1 VPSIADRKP
10 AKQAPDR
17 AQTMAAAVA
26 AAAAAVAAATQL
38 LPPLLWAYWLLA
50 TASVIAT
57 LLPLRLPTA
66 FTDAVRLA
74 AARGKLWDERPAAA
88 LGPLRD
94 WSVPQRWFLHFYLL
108 GAAFN
113 AATLAAA
120 ASAAA
125 ALSSGAAAAA
135 ASAAALQAPLLALCA
150 FQAHLLR
157 RAAETRWLMRYPAA
171 ARMHVIAYAFGLSY
185 YVAVPLTLLLLLQR
199 GAPAA
204 LAAAAAAAGGSRGGG
219 SASGGAAAALVAAL
233 RAASATQAAGCA
245 LFVAGNA
252 LQLHS
257 HALLAR
263 LAAGSAGGGK
273 AASAKA
279 AAGGGGGAGAYCLPR
294 GGLFELVSCPHYLA
308 ECLIYA
314 GLVALVG
321 PGGAPAACAVL
332 AWVGLNLALAAG
344 ATHAWYRKRF
354 PGYPRR
360 RRALLPF
367 LF

>member
-1 VPSIADRKP
+1 
-10 AKQAPDR
+10 
-17 AQTMAAAVA
+17 MAAA

-50 TASVIAT
+50 TGSVVAT
-57 LLPLRLPTA
+57 LLPMGLPAA

-74 AARGKLWDERPAAA
+74 AARGKLWDERPGAA

-120 ASAAA
+120 ASAAG
-125 ALSSGAAAAA
+125 ALGASS
-135 ASAAALQAPLLALCA
+135 ASAAALHAPLLALCA

-157 RAAETRWLMRYPAA
+157 RAAETRWLMRYPPA

-185 YVAVPLTLLLLLQR
+185 YVAAPLTLLLLQR

-204 LAAAAAAAGGSRGGG
+204 LAAAAAAASAGGRSVSVG
-219 SASGGAAAALVAAL
+219 ADAVAAAVGAAL
-233 RAASATQAAGCA
+233 RAASAGQAVGGA
-245 LFVAGNA
+245 LFAGGNA

-257 HALLAR
+257 HAALAR
-263 LAAGSAGGGK
+263 LGAGSAAGRGK
-273 AASAKA
+273 AASGGG
-279 AAGGGGGAGAYCLPR
+279 GGGGGAGAYRLPR
-294 GGLFELVSCPHYLA
+294 GGLFELVACPHYTA

-314 GLVALVG
+314 GLALLVG
-321 PGGAPAACAVL
+321 RGGAPAACAVA

-344 ATHAWYRKRF
+344 ATHAWYRARF
-354 PGYPRR
+354 PGYPRH
-360 RRALLPF
+360 RRALIPF
-367 LF
+367 IY